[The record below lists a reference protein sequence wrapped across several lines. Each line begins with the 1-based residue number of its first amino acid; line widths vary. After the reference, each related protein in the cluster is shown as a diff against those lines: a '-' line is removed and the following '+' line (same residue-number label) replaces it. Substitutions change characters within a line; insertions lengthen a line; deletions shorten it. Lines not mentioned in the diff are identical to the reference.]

1 MGWWLSHWLQLRKL
15 VPYFPDSSSPC
26 GICSLVFSFLAWY
39 VALNFRELTSYMF
52 NSHIHINTFLMHQL
66 KNDPALQQIPIW
78 WRWYYW
84 LSPVAWTLYG
94 LVTSQV
100 GDIEGNVEIPGSTAT
115 MTVKQLLKDSFGFKY
130 DFLPV
135 VAVVKLV
142 WLLAFVF
149 VFTLAITLINF
160 QRR

>member
-1 MGWWLSHWLQLRKL
+1 
-15 VPYFPDSSSPC
+15 
-26 GICSLVFSFLAWY
+26 
-39 VALNFRELTSYMF
+39 
-52 NSHIHINTFLMHQL
+52 MHQL
-66 KNDPALQQIPIW
+66 KNDHASQQIPIW

-135 VAVVKLV
+135 VAVVNLV
-142 WLLAFVF
+142 WLLVFVF